1 MNSSP
6 ATSHMPATGGR
17 FGVCLL
23 PYPRREISWGER
35 HPLRR
40 ETCAARGVHIAH
52 AHVIRLADS
61 QDKQRPLCG
70 HTCGG
75 NPALYFSPAKRAAR
89 ALRQQDNELGAISV
103 PRLMPGHERPSPEG
117 LPRIFNIGSA
127 VNNTR
132 ADQPGSMGAFRG
144 TQANQRAIQN
154 GADVSPGL
162 QPCFTRGPRLGRQSV
177 NDPSVSHAAT
187 SSVESV
193 HEIGKAIQGFGN
205 V

>member
-154 GADVSPGL
+154 GADLLKGLPSFGVVRPRRGDQSQGVS
-162 QPCFTRGPRLGRQSV
+162 F
-177 NDPSVSHAAT
+177 VSHAAT
-187 SSVESV
+187 VSAERRESCS
-193 HEIGKAIQGFGN
+193 KSQRSRSRK
-205 V
+205 